1 MSTIARIAGVAMLLA
16 ASFAP
21 MGSNAQSSLPAGRS
35 LEALLK
41 SSLISF
47 NDANVTG
54 NYEVFHAKLAKPFRQ
69 KFSPRELRAVFKE
82 FTDKAIDLDIIAA
95 FTPVYDQPPVID
107 GEGRLSLKGY
117 FATEPSRVQFDMD
130 FIPSEGDWRLLRI
143 HVQVVPAPGLA
154 SQ

>member
-1 MSTIARIAGVAMLLA
+1 MSMMARISGALMLLL
-16 ASFAP
+16 ASVAQA
-21 MGSNAQSSLPAGRS
+21 NAQGSLPAGRS

-54 NYEVFHAKLAKPFRQ
+54 NYEVFHARLAKPFREE
-69 KFSPRELRAVFKE
+69 FSPRELRAAFKE
-82 FTDKAIDLDIIAA
+82 FTDKAIDLDIVAA
-95 FTPVYDQPPVID
+95 FTPIYEEPPVID

-117 FATEPSRVQFDMD
+117 FATEPSRVRFAMD
-130 FIPSEGDWRLLRI
+130 FIPAEGEWRLLRI